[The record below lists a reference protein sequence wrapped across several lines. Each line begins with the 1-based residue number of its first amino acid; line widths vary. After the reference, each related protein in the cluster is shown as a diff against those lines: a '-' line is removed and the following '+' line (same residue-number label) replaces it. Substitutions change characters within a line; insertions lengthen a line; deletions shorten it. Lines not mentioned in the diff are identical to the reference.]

1 MTSAP
6 NKENA
11 KKFMEFFL
19 QPEIAAMNTAQQMNG
34 TPNRD
39 AVALLPDALKKQSG
53 SQSAGRDP
61 PETTDIRRSGQRSA
75 PVRQNL
81 DTIPQREL
89 IRSVTIAH
97 RTGMARCA

>member
-1 MTSAP
+1 MYQENMCVLTSAP

-39 AVALLPDALKKQSG
+39 AVALLPDALKNNP
-53 SQSAGRDP
+53 AANP
-61 PETTDIRRSGQRSA
+61 PEEIRQKLQIFGDLGKDLRLYDRTWTRFRSA
-75 PVRQNL
+75 N
-81 DTIPQREL
+81 
-89 IRSVTIAH
+89 
-97 RTGMARCA
+97 